1 MSRRADLVR
10 QRDRRHP
17 ELGVGREL
25 DAGRHHAD
33 DRPRLA
39 VDADGQAEHAAIAA
53 VARLPEGVAEDHD
66 ALGARLVVAAPEAA
80 AEEHRLAQQVEA
92 VGGDPDA
99 RRVLRRRP
107 RVAHGHRSA
116 QEGGQAFV
124 RGRAGA
130 PVEQIG
136 PRDRLAAAGGRLA
149 LDAEDVEPV
158 GLGEGQAAD
167 QDGVDQREHRGVDA
181 DAQGQGRNRHD
192 AEPSILDEE
201 AQREAQVLQQAHDG
215 CYGRGRR
222 RLTGGPERH
231 GRVTKPPP
239 RAVPSTVGSGHAHPR
254 NPGPRRR
261 GPRSRGACRESGR
274 VAAVPRPQRRR
285 HRRRRDAARLVVDD
299 RARRL
304 DRRSARPRLVVADR
318 LGRPGVRDLRR
329 EHQRLQGAGQGHLR
343 QRLRRRAREA
353 GVVRGRDRQEA
364 GGARHRAGER
374 VGHDQLRRR
383 GARREDGQGR
393 VAARG
398 APRAAARR
406 PPSQEHLRVRDAG
419 HRRRAPLRLVRR
431 QRRRLLLQPS
441 TARCS
446 GRGRGS
452 RSRST
457 WTSGRPRRRS
467 STTGASTSSTTTT
480 GSRSSS
486 RSTRRP
492 ARRSGRS
499 GAPTSTHASPPDGR
513 RR

>member
-1 MSRRADLVR
+1 MRTGPALKRSLNVWTTPTVSSLLLAGWAAARRLTMPSSSACACAAVTPYFRRANTVRLRMSRRLDLVR

-130 PVEQIG
+130 PVEQVG

-222 RLTGGPERH
+222 RLTV
-231 GRVTKPPP
+231 GRNDT
-239 RAVPSTVGSGHAHPR
+239 AV
-254 NPGPRRR
+254 
-261 GPRSRGACRESGR
+261 
-274 VAAVPRPQRRR
+274 
-285 HRRRRDAARLVVDD
+285 
-299 RARRL
+299 
-304 DRRSARPRLVVADR
+304 
-318 LGRPGVRDLRR
+318 
-329 EHQRLQGAGQGHLR
+329 
-343 QRLRRRAREA
+343 
-353 GVVRGRDRQEA
+353 
-364 GGARHRAGER
+364 
-374 VGHDQLRRR
+374 
-383 GARREDGQGR
+383 
-393 VAARG
+393 
-398 APRAAARR
+398 
-406 PPSQEHLRVRDAG
+406 
-419 HRRRAPLRLVRR
+419 
-431 QRRRLLLQPS
+431 
-441 TARCS
+441 
-446 GRGRGS
+446 
-452 RSRST
+452 
-457 WTSGRPRRRS
+457 
-467 STTGASTSSTTTT
+467 
-480 GSRSSS
+480 
-486 RSTRRP
+486 
-492 ARRSGRS
+492 
-499 GAPTSTHASPPDGR
+499 
-513 RR
+513 